1 MGSPERVAPIEAD
14 AMESPAEALFL
25 ADSERSFEAVAS
37 LLETEHGIGVR
48 VASDDEAAL
57 DRVGS
62 VDCIVRA
69 YRPADREPAT
79 VSGLDAADIAP
90 SIPTVIVCADGI
102 EAARALSAGAD
113 RCVQDEGESVA
124 LAAHLAA
131 AIRRERDDRERE
143 RARYEEREFLTS
155 ALDTLPDVFYAVDP
169 DGRLTHWNDRLNQV
183 TSYSDAELAGMTPED
198 LVAEEDTESRSAATR
213 CAARAGSIK
222 REVTLH
228 TKAGEA
234 IPYEVTSAPYS
245 VGKAGDSAND
255 DGDGVAGWCGIG
267 RDITER
273 RERERDLR
281 AEQSFSESVLDAI
294 PDVFYAIDD
303 RGEFL
308 RWNDRLNEA
317 TGYTDA
323 ELAGMDPLSLVASE
337 DRESVAEA
345 MTTVFAGGEA
355 QTRNSRLRR
364 KDDEEIPY
372 EFNGST
378 LTDADGEIVGLAGTA
393 RDVTE
398 RRHRER
404 ALRYQADRLERL
416 DRINAVIRDVDRA
429 LVRAST
435 REEVEREVCE
445 RLASATPYRF
455 AWIGESE
462 GGAVTPRTWA
472 GVEDGYLDAQEAG
485 GGDAESPEKGT
496 AIDRS
501 EASDVRTARTAIRTG
516 DIQVVQ
522 QIAEESGCEP
532 WREAALDRGYRS
544 VAAVPLIYR
553 GTTYGVLCIYASDPN
568 AFEDTERTV
577 IDELAGT
584 IAYAISAAERRRAL
598 MTDTVIEVT
607 LAICDP
613 SRFLLGLS
621 ADLDC
626 HLALEGLVPQPNGSL
641 VEFVSIEGVP
651 ASAVLERA
659 SEAGVE
665 ATVVSDAPSGN
676 VNDTESVVRFLVPG
690 HDSSISAA
698 LADHGGVLTEATA
711 EGGEARI
718 VAEFPTDT
726 DVRAV
731 LAALE
736 SNYPDTELLARQERE
751 RTDASGTRLRGAL
764 ADALTDRQHEILE
777 TAYHAGY
784 FEWPRERSG
793 EELADSF
800 DVAKPTLHEHLRAAE
815 RKLLGTFFDQRL
827 PEQNAP

>member
-1 MGSPERVAPIEAD
+1 MNSLERVAPIEAD
-14 AMESPAEALFL
+14 TIESPTAVLLL
-25 ADSERSFEAVAS
+25 ADSETDFEAVAS
-37 LLETEHGIGVR
+37 LLEAEHGIGVT
-48 VASDDEAAL
+48 VASDPREAL
-57 DRVGS
+57 DRVER
-62 VDCIVRA
+62 VDCVVRA
-69 YRPADREPAT
+69 SRPADREPA
-79 VSGLDAADIAP
+79 SANALDAVSTAFE
-90 SIPTVIVCADGI
+90 SVPTVLVCTDGT
-102 EAARALSAGAD
+102 EAARALSADAD
-113 RCVQDEGESVA
+113 RCVQDKGESVA

-131 AIRRERDDRERE
+131 AIRRERDRQVGE
-143 RARYEEREFLTS
+143 RARHEEREFLAS

-169 DGRLTHWNDRLNQV
+169 DGRLTHWNDRLNAV
-183 TSYSDAELAGMTPED
+183 TGYSDAELAGMTPED
-198 LVAEEDTESRSAATR
+198 LVAEEDTGSRSAATR
-213 CAARAGSIK
+213 RAACEGSIK

-228 TKAGEA
+228 TRAGEA
-234 IPYEVTSAPYS
+234 IPYEVTSAPY
-245 VGKAGDSAND
+245 GEGEAGGSAND

-273 RERERDLR
+273 KERERDLR

-317 TGYTDA
+317 TGYSDA
-323 ELAGMDPLSLVASE
+323 ELAEADPLSLVASE
-337 DRESVAEA
+337 DRESIAEA
-345 MTTVFAGGEA
+345 MATVFAGGEA
-355 QTRNSRLRR
+355 QTRDSRLLR
-364 KDDEEIPY
+364 KDGEEIPY

-378 LTDADGEIVGLAGTA
+378 LTDADGEIAGLAGTA

-404 ALRYQADRLERL
+404 ALRHQAGRLERL

-462 GGAVTPRTWA
+462 GRAVTPRAWA
-472 GVEDGYLDAQEAG
+472 GVGDGYLDAREAG
-485 GGDAESPEKGT
+485 DGDAGSAEEGT
-496 AIDRS
+496 AIDGS
-501 EASDVRTARTAIRTG
+501 EASDARTALTAIRTG

-522 QIAEESGCEP
+522 QIAEGSNYEP

-544 VAAVPLIYR
+544 AAAVPLTYR
-553 GTTYGVLCIYASDPN
+553 ETTYGVMCVYASDPN
-568 AFEDTERTV
+568 AFDDTERTV
-577 IDELAGT
+577 LDELAGT

-607 LAICDP
+607 LAIRDP

-621 ADLDC
+621 AALDC
-626 HLALEGLVPQPNGSL
+626 HIALEGLVPQSDGSL
-641 VEFVSIEGVP
+641 VEFVSVEGVP
-651 ASAVLERA
+651 ASAVIERA

-665 ATVVSDAPSGN
+665 ATVVSEAESRSADG
-676 VNDTESVVRFLVPG
+676 TESVVRFLVPG

-698 LADHGGVLTEATA
+698 LADHGGVLTEAIA

-764 ADALTDRQHEILE
+764 ADALTDRQHAVLE
-777 TAYHAGY
+777 TAYQAGY
-784 FEWPRERSG
+784 FEWPRETAG
-793 EELADSF
+793 EELADAF

-815 RKLLGTFFDQRL
+815 RKLLGTFFDQ
-827 PEQNAP
+827 